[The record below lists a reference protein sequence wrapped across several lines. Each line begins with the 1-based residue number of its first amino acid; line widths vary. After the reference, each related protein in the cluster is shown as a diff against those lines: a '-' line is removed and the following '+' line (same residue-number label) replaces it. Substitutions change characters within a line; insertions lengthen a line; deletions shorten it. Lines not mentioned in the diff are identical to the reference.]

1 MLERASLPIMEW
13 NFPLLP
19 CLHKAGKRD
28 KIFLYF
34 RKDIN
39 EFEVSYAMNNI
50 RLLAQ
55 KFRKAMDKA
64 NSAGCFSDLIAFRY
78 FPRGACG
85 DTCLLLAEYLL
96 EHGIYTAYVCGQKYP
111 NGCGEKN
118 PQSHAWLLVVN
129 KSDSEYNEN
138 RKNAISH
145 YHESVLHGE
154 TIIDITGDQF
164 SDDADF
170 LNYDEP
176 VYVGKEDAFHKLF
189 EIDEVHKC
197 GGLEE
202 VIFSNQDCMHHLYNI
217 IKRLIV

>member
-1 MLERASLPIMEW
+1 
-13 NFPLLP
+13 
-19 CLHKAGKRD
+19 
-28 KIFLYF
+28 
-34 RKDIN
+34 
-39 EFEVSYAMNNI
+39 MNNI

-55 KFRKAMDKA
+55 KFRNAMDEA
-64 NSAGCFSDLIAFRY
+64 NRAGYFSDMIAFKC

-111 NGCGEKN
+111 NVCGEKN

-129 KSDSEYNEN
+129 KSDFEYNEN
-138 RKNAISH
+138 RENAIFH
-145 YHESVLHGE
+145 YYELVLHGG

-170 LNYDEP
+170 PNYVEP
-176 VYVGKEDAFHKLF
+176 VYVGKADAFHKLF

-197 GGLEE
+197 GGLKE
-202 VIFSNQDCMHHLYNI
+202 FNLFYQYRMHHLYSI
-217 IKRLIV
+217 IKSFIV